1 MKTLYIECAM
11 GAAGDMLTAAL
22 LELMPDKEAALAKLN
37 AMGIPGVVF
46 EAEPSAKCGITGT
59 HMRVL
64 IHGKEEGAMPCGHT
78 HAQEDHHEHN
88 HAHAHHHE
96 HEHMHEVAH
105 CHGSKDHDHVQEYMH
120 EHAHPHGDDPAH
132 RHAHIHTCDDGL
144 LEHDHNH
151 EHDHHHPAHTH
162 HHAHHGMAEIRSLI
176 AGLAVS
182 ETVKEKALAVYQSI
196 AAAES
201 KVHGAEVDQIHFHEV
216 GSMDA
221 VADVTAVCLLMEL
234 LAPEQVIVSPIHVG
248 SGTVLCAHGRL
259 PVPAP
264 ATALILEGIPI
275 YGGSV
280 QGELCTPTGAALLKT
295 FADSFGS
302 MPPMTVAKTG
312 YGMGTKNFEQA
323 NCLRAMLGES
333 FTMNGTGSKMQTAQD
348 AEGENTG
355 NRGAAGK
362 DTETEHPA
370 ARETARE
377 GRITEICCN
386 LDDMTGEDI
395 AFAAERILQAGALDV
410 FTESICMKKGRPAV
424 KLTVLARPEDEERL
438 TGEIFRHTSTIG
450 VRMHTDRRYELARR
464 SEQRETP
471 LGTIEVK
478 ISEGFGVRK
487 EKIEFAS
494 LKEIAEPSGKS
505 LAEVRAALAEEP
517 KKG

>member
-37 AMGIPGVVF
+37 AMGIPGVAF

-64 IHGKEEGAMPCGHT
+64 IHGEEEESVPCGHT
-78 HAQEDHHEHN
+78 HAHEDYHEYNHAHEHHHEHEHDHVHEHHHEHDHHV
-88 HAHAHHHE
+88 HAHAHAQEDAHCHDSDAHDHAHHHE
-96 HEHMHEVAH
+96 HDA
-105 CHGSKDHDHVQEYMH
+105 
-120 EHAHPHGDDPAH
+120 
-132 RHAHIHTCDDGL
+132 
-144 LEHDHNH
+144 
-151 EHDHHHPAHTH
+151 H

-176 AGLAVS
+176 AELAVS

-196 AAAES
+196 AEAES

-264 ATALILEGIPI
+264 ATALILEGMPI

-295 FADSFGS
+295 FADSFGP

-312 YGMGTKNFEQA
+312 YGMGTKDFEQA
-323 NCLRAMLGES
+323 NCLRAMLGAS
-333 FTMNGTGSKMQTAQD
+333 FAMNGTGSKMQTGKD

-355 NRGAAGK
+355 SRGAAGK
-362 DTETEHPA
+362 DTETENPA
-370 ARETARE
+370 GRE
-377 GRITEICCN
+377 GRITEISCN

-410 FTESICMKKGRPAV
+410 FTESIYMKKGRPAV

-438 TGEIFRHTSTIG
+438 AGEIFRHTSTIG
-450 VRMHTDRRYELARR
+450 VRIHTDRRYELARR
-464 SEQRETP
+464 SEQRKTP

-494 LKEIAEPSGKS
+494 LKQIAETSGKR
-505 LAEVRAALAEEP
+505 LAEVRAALAGENV
-517 KKG
+517 

>member
-64 IHGKEEGAMPCGHT
+64 IHGEEEESVPCGHT
-78 HAQEDHHEHN
+78 HAHEDHHEYN
-88 HAHAHHHE
+88 HAHEHHHEHEHVHEHHHEHDHHVHAHAHAHVHVQEDAHCHDSDAHDHAHHHE
-96 HEHMHEVAH
+96 HDA
-105 CHGSKDHDHVQEYMH
+105 
-120 EHAHPHGDDPAH
+120 
-132 RHAHIHTCDDGL
+132 
-144 LEHDHNH
+144 
-151 EHDHHHPAHTH
+151 H

-176 AGLAVS
+176 AELAVS

-196 AAAES
+196 AEAES

-264 ATALILEGIPI
+264 ATALILEGMPI
-275 YGGSV
+275 YGGNV

-295 FADSFGS
+295 FADSFGP

-323 NCLRAMLGES
+323 NCLRVMLGEP
-333 FTMNGTGSKMQTAQD
+333 FPMNGIGSKRQTAQD

-355 NRGAAGK
+355 SHGAAGK
-362 DTETEHPA
+362 DTETKNPA
-370 ARETARE
+370 ARE
-377 GRITEICCN
+377 GRITEISCN

-410 FTESICMKKGRPAV
+410 FTESIYMKKGRPAV

-438 TGEIFRHTSTIG
+438 VGEIFRHTSTIG
-450 VRMHTDRRYELARR
+450 VRIHTDRRYELARR
-464 SEQRETP
+464 SEQRKTP

-494 LKEIAEPSGKS
+494 LKEIAEMSGKS
-505 LAEVRAALAEEP
+505 VAEVRAALAEEA

>member
-22 LELMPDKEAALAKLN
+22 LELMPDKEAALVKLN

-78 HAQEDHHEHN
+78 HAHEEHHEHN
-88 HAHAHHHE
+88 HAHEHHHEHDHVHEHHHEHDHHVHTHAHVQEDAHCHDSDAHDHAHHHE
-96 HEHMHEVAH
+96 HDA
-105 CHGSKDHDHVQEYMH
+105 
-120 EHAHPHGDDPAH
+120 
-132 RHAHIHTCDDGL
+132 
-144 LEHDHNH
+144 
-151 EHDHHHPAHTH
+151 HHHT
-162 HHAHHGMAEIRSLI
+162 HHGMAEIRSLI
-176 AGLAVS
+176 AELAVS
-182 ETVKEKALAVYQSI
+182 ETAKEKALAVYQSI
-196 AAAES
+196 AEAES

-280 QGELCTPTGAALLKT
+280 QGELCTPTGAAIIKT

-312 YGMGTKNFEQA
+312 YGMGTKDFAQA

-333 FTMNGTGSKMQTAQD
+333 FTMNGTGSKMQTGQD
-348 AEGENTG
+348 AEAENTG
-355 NRGAAGK
+355 SRGAAGK
-362 DTETEHPA
+362 DTETENPA
-370 ARETARE
+370 ARE
-377 GRITEICCN
+377 GRITEISCN

-395 AFAAERILQAGALDV
+395 AFAAERILQAGALDM
-410 FTESICMKKGRPAV
+410 FTESIYMKKGRPAV

-438 TGEIFRHTSTIG
+438 AGEIFRHTSTIG
-450 VRMHTDRRYELARR
+450 VRIHTDRRYELARR
-464 SEQRETP
+464 SEQRKTP

-494 LKEIAEPSGKS
+494 LKEIAETSGKR
-505 LAEVRAALAEEP
+505 LAEVRAALAEEA
-517 KKG
+517 KKE

>member
-22 LELMPDKEAALAKLN
+22 LELMPDKEAALVKLN
-37 AMGIPGVVF
+37 TMGIPGVVF

-64 IHGKEEGAMPCGHT
+64 IHGEEEGAVPCGHT
-78 HAQEDHHEHN
+78 

-96 HEHMHEVAH
+96 HEHV
-105 CHGSKDHDHVQEYMH
+105 H
-120 EHAHPHGDDPAH
+120 EHH
-132 RHAHIHTCDDGL
+132 
-144 LEHDHNH
+144 H
-151 EHDHHHPAHTH
+151 EHDHHVHTHAHAHVQEDAHCHDSDAHDHAHHHEHDAH

-176 AGLAVS
+176 AELAVS

-196 AAAES
+196 AEAES

-248 SGTVLCAHGRL
+248 SGTILCAHGRL

-264 ATALILEGIPI
+264 ATALILEGMPI

-295 FADSFGS
+295 FADSFGP

-323 NCLRAMLGES
+323 NCLRAMLGEP
-333 FTMNGTGSKMQTAQD
+333 FPMNGTGSKMQTAQD
-348 AEGENTG
+348 AEGKNTG
-355 NRGAAGK
+355 GCGAAGK
-362 DTETEHPA
+362 DTETENPA
-370 ARETARE
+370 ARE
-377 GRITEICCN
+377 GRITEISCN

-410 FTESICMKKGRPAV
+410 FTESIYMKKGRPAV

-438 TGEIFRHTSTIG
+438 AGEIFRHTSTIG
-450 VRMHTDRRYELARR
+450 VRIHTDRRYELARR
-464 SEQRETP
+464 SEQRKTP

-494 LKEIAEPSGKS
+494 LKQIAETSGKR
-505 LAEVRAALAEEP
+505 LAEVRAALAGENV
-517 KKG
+517 

>member
-46 EAEPSAKCGITGT
+46 EAEPSEKCGITGT

-64 IHGKEEGAMPCGHT
+64 IHGEEEGAVPCGHT
-78 HAQEDHHEHN
+78 HAHHHEHD
-88 HAHAHHHE
+88 HAHAHYHEHVHEHHHEYDHHVHTHAHVQEDAHCHDSDAHDHAHHHE
-96 HEHMHEVAH
+96 HDA
-105 CHGSKDHDHVQEYMH
+105 
-120 EHAHPHGDDPAH
+120 
-132 RHAHIHTCDDGL
+132 
-144 LEHDHNH
+144 
-151 EHDHHHPAHTH
+151 H
-162 HHAHHGMAEIRSLI
+162 HHAHHGMAEIRRLI
-176 AGLAVS
+176 AELAVS

-196 AAAES
+196 AEAES

-275 YGGSV
+275 YGGNV

-295 FADSFGS
+295 FADSFGP

-312 YGMGTKNFEQA
+312 YGMGTKDFEQA

-333 FTMNGTGSKMQTAQD
+333 FTMNGTGSKMQTGQD

-355 NRGAAGK
+355 SRGAAGK
-362 DTETEHPA
+362 DTETENPA
-370 ARETARE
+370 GRE
-377 GRITEICCN
+377 GRITEISCN

-410 FTESICMKKGRPAV
+410 FTESIYMKKGRPAV

-438 TGEIFRHTSTIG
+438 AGEIFRHTSTIG
-450 VRMHTDRRYELARR
+450 VRIHTDRRYELARR
-464 SEQRETP
+464 SEQRKTP

-494 LKEIAEPSGKS
+494 LKEITETSGKS
-505 LAEVRAALAEEP
+505 VAEVRAVLAEEP

>member
-22 LELMPDKEAALAKLN
+22 LELMPDKEAALVKLN

-78 HAQEDHHEHN
+78 HAQEEHHEHN
-88 HAHAHHHE
+88 HAHEHHHE
-96 HEHMHEVAH
+96 HEHHAH
-105 CHGSKDHDHVQEYMH
+105 TH
-120 EHAHPHGDDPAH
+120 EHAHVQEDAH
-132 RHAHIHTCDDGL
+132 CHDSDAHDHAHH
-144 LEHDHNH
+144 H
-151 EHDHHHPAHTH
+151 EHDAH

-176 AGLAVS
+176 AELAVS

-196 AAAES
+196 AEAES

-248 SGTVLCAHGRL
+248 SGTVLCAHGQL

-264 ATALILEGIPI
+264 ATALILEGMPI
-275 YGGSV
+275 YGGNV

-295 FADSFGS
+295 FADSFGP

-323 NCLRAMLGES
+323 NCLRAMLGEP
-333 FTMNGTGSKMQTAQD
+333 FPMNGIGSKMQTAQD

-355 NRGAAGK
+355 GCGAAGK
-362 DTETEHPA
+362 DTETVNSAE
-370 ARETARE
+370 RKTARE
-377 GRITEICCN
+377 GRITEISCN

-410 FTESICMKKGRPAV
+410 FTESIYMKKGRPAV

-438 TGEIFRHTSTIG
+438 AGEIFRHTSTIG
-450 VRMHTDRRYELARR
+450 VRIHTDRRYELARR
-464 SEQRETP
+464 SEQRKTP

>member
-37 AMGIPGVVF
+37 AMGIPGVAF

-64 IHGKEEGAMPCGHT
+64 IHGEEEESVPCGHT

-96 HEHMHEVAH
+96 HEH
-105 CHGSKDHDHVQEYMH
+105 DHVH
-120 EHAHPHGDDPAH
+120 EHHH
-132 RHAHIHTCDDGL
+132 
-144 LEHDHNH
+144 EH
-151 EHDHHHPAHTH
+151 EHDHVHEHHYEHDHHVHTH
-162 HHAHHGMAEIRSLI
+162 AHAHVQEDAHCHDSDAHDHAHHHEHDAHHGMAEIRSLI
-176 AGLAVS
+176 AELAVS

-196 AAAES
+196 AEAES

-259 PVPAP
+259 PIPAP

-295 FADSFGS
+295 FADSFGP

-312 YGMGTKNFEQA
+312 YGMGTKDFEQA
-323 NCLRAMLGES
+323 NCLRAMLGEP
-333 FTMNGTGSKMQTAQD
+333 FPMNGIGSKMQTAQD

-355 NRGAAGK
+355 GCGAAGK
-362 DTETEHPA
+362 DTETENPA
-370 ARETARE
+370 ARE
-377 GRITEICCN
+377 GRITEISCN

-395 AFAAERILQAGALDV
+395 AFAAEHILQAGALDV
-410 FTESICMKKGRPAV
+410 FTESIYMKKGRPAV

-464 SEQRETP
+464 SKQRETP

-478 ISEGFGVRK
+478 ISEGFGVRR
-487 EKIEFAS
+487 EKVEFDS
-494 LKEIAEPSGKS
+494 LKEIAETSGKR
-505 LAEVRAALAEEP
+505 LAEVRAALAEEG
-517 KKG
+517 KKGSFA

>member
-37 AMGIPGVVF
+37 AMGIPGVAF

-64 IHGKEEGAMPCGHT
+64 IHGEEEGAVPCGHT
-78 HAQEDHHEHN
+78 HAHEDHHEHN
-88 HAHAHHHE
+88 HAHEHHHEHDHVHEHHYEHDHHVHTHAHAHVQEDAHCHDSDAHDHAHHHE
-96 HEHMHEVAH
+96 HDA
-105 CHGSKDHDHVQEYMH
+105 
-120 EHAHPHGDDPAH
+120 
-132 RHAHIHTCDDGL
+132 
-144 LEHDHNH
+144 
-151 EHDHHHPAHTH
+151 H

-176 AGLAVS
+176 AELAVS

-196 AAAES
+196 AEAES

-264 ATALILEGIPI
+264 ATALILEGMPI

-295 FADSFGS
+295 FVDSFGP

-312 YGMGTKNFEQA
+312 YGMGTKDFEQA

-333 FTMNGTGSKMQTAQD
+333 FTMNGTGSKMQTGQD
-348 AEGENTG
+348 AEDENTG
-355 NRGAAGK
+355 SRGAAGK
-362 DTETEHPA
+362 DTETENPA
-370 ARETARE
+370 ARE
-377 GRITEICCN
+377 GRITEISCN

-410 FTESICMKKGRPAV
+410 FTESIYMKKGRPAV

-438 TGEIFRHTSTIG
+438 AGEIFRHTSTIG
-450 VRMHTDRRYELARR
+450 VRIHTDRRYELARR
-464 SEQRETP
+464 SEQRKTP

-494 LKEIAEPSGKS
+494 LKEIAETSGKR

>member
-37 AMGIPGVVF
+37 AMGIPGVAF

-64 IHGKEEGAMPCGHT
+64 IHGEEEGAVPCGHT

-88 HAHAHHHE
+88 HAHEHHHEHDHVHEHHHEHDHVHEHHYEHDHHVHTHAHAHVQEDAHCHDSDAHDHAHHHE
-96 HEHMHEVAH
+96 HDA
-105 CHGSKDHDHVQEYMH
+105 
-120 EHAHPHGDDPAH
+120 
-132 RHAHIHTCDDGL
+132 
-144 LEHDHNH
+144 
-151 EHDHHHPAHTH
+151 H

-176 AGLAVS
+176 AELAVS

-196 AAAES
+196 AEAES

-264 ATALILEGIPI
+264 ATALILEGMPI

-295 FADSFGS
+295 FVDSFGP

-312 YGMGTKNFEQA
+312 YGMGTKDFEQA
-323 NCLRAMLGES
+323 NCLRAMLGVS
-333 FTMNGTGSKMQTAQD
+333 FPMNGTGSKMQTGQD

-355 NRGAAGK
+355 SRGAAGK
-362 DTETEHPA
+362 DTETENPA
-370 ARETARE
+370 GRE
-377 GRITEICCN
+377 GRITEISCN

-410 FTESICMKKGRPAV
+410 FTESIYMKKGRPAV

-438 TGEIFRHTSTIG
+438 AGEIFRHTSTIG
-450 VRMHTDRRYELARR
+450 VRIHTDRRYELARR
-464 SEQRETP
+464 SEQRKTP

-494 LKEIAEPSGKS
+494 LKEIAETSGKR

>member
-64 IHGKEEGAMPCGHT
+64 IHGEEEGAMPCGHT

-88 HAHAHHHE
+88 HAHEHHHEHDHVHEHHHEHDHVHEHHYEHDHHVHTHAHAHVQEDAHCHDSDAHDHAHHHE
-96 HEHMHEVAH
+96 HDA
-105 CHGSKDHDHVQEYMH
+105 
-120 EHAHPHGDDPAH
+120 
-132 RHAHIHTCDDGL
+132 
-144 LEHDHNH
+144 
-151 EHDHHHPAHTH
+151 H

-176 AGLAVS
+176 AELAVS

-196 AAAES
+196 AEAES

-264 ATALILEGIPI
+264 ATALILEGMPI

-295 FADSFGS
+295 FADSFGP
-302 MPPMTVAKTG
+302 MPPMRVAKTG
-312 YGMGTKNFEQA
+312 YGMGTKDFEQA
-323 NCLRAMLGES
+323 NCLRAMLGEP
-333 FTMNGTGSKMQTAQD
+333 FPMNGIGSKMQTGQD
-348 AEGENTG
+348 AEDENTG
-355 NRGAAGK
+355 SCGAAGK
-362 DTETEHPA
+362 DTETENPA
-370 ARETARE
+370 GRE
-377 GRITEICCN
+377 GRITEISCN

-410 FTESICMKKGRPAV
+410 FTESIYMKKGRPAV

-438 TGEIFRHTSTIG
+438 AGEIFRHTSTIG
-450 VRMHTDRRYELARR
+450 VRIHTDRRYELARR
-464 SEQRETP
+464 SEQRKTP

-494 LKEIAEPSGKS
+494 LKEIAETSGKR

>member
-22 LELMPDKEAALAKLN
+22 LELMPDKEVALAKLN
-37 AMGIPGVVF
+37 AMGLPGVAF
-46 EAEPSAKCGITGT
+46 EAEPSEKCGITGT

-64 IHGKEEGAMPCGHT
+64 IHGEEEESVPCGHT
-78 HAQEDHHEHN
+78 HAHEDHHEYNHAHEHHHEHDHVHEHHYEHDHHVHT
-88 HAHAHHHE
+88 HAHAHVQE
-96 HEHMHEVAH
+96 DAH
-105 CHGSKDHDHVQEYMH
+105 CHDSDAHDHAH
-120 EHAHPHGDDPAH
+120 HHAHDA
-132 RHAHIHTCDDGL
+132 
-144 LEHDHNH
+144 
-151 EHDHHHPAHTH
+151 H
-162 HHAHHGMAEIRSLI
+162 HHAHHGMAEIRRLI
-176 AGLAVS
+176 AELAVS

-196 AAAES
+196 AEAES
-201 KVHGAEVDQIHFHEV
+201 RVHGAEVDQIHFHEV

-264 ATALILEGIPI
+264 ATALILEGMPI
-275 YGGSV
+275 YGGNV

-295 FADSFGS
+295 FADSFGP

-323 NCLRAMLGES
+323 NCLRAMLGEP
-333 FTMNGTGSKMQTAQD
+333 FPMNGIGSKMQTGQD

-355 NRGAAGK
+355 SRGAAGK
-362 DTETEHPA
+362 DTETENPA
-370 ARETARE
+370 ARE
-377 GRITEICCN
+377 GRITEISCN

-395 AFAAERILQAGALDV
+395 AFAAEHILQAGALDV
-410 FTESICMKKGRPAV
+410 FTESIYMKKGRPAV

-438 TGEIFRHTSTIG
+438 AGEIFRHTSTIG
-450 VRMHTDRRYELARR
+450 VRIHTDRRYELARR
-464 SEQRETP
+464 SEQRKTP

-494 LKEIAEPSGKS
+494 LKEIAETSGKS
-505 LAEVRAALAEEP
+505 VAEVRAALAGENV
-517 KKG
+517 

>member
-22 LELMPDKEAALAKLN
+22 LELLPDKEAALAKLN

-64 IHGKEEGAMPCGHT
+64 IHGEEEESVPCGHT
-78 HAQEDHHEHN
+78 

-96 HEHMHEVAH
+96 H
-105 CHGSKDHDHVQEYMH
+105 D
-120 EHAHPHGDDPAH
+120 HAHENHH
-132 RHAHIHTCDDGL
+132 
-144 LEHDHNH
+144 EH
-151 EHDHHHPAHTH
+151 EHDHVHEHHAHCHDHEHHHDHEHEHHHHDRVH

-196 AAAES
+196 AEAES

-264 ATALILEGIPI
+264 ATALILEGMPI
-275 YGGSV
+275 YGGNV

-295 FADSFGS
+295 FVDSFGP

-312 YGMGTKNFEQA
+312 YGMGTKDFEQA
-323 NCLRAMLGES
+323 NCLRAMLGVS
-333 FTMNGTGSKMQTAQD
+333 FPMNGTGSKMQTGQD

-355 NRGAAGK
+355 SRGAAGK
-362 DTETEHPA
+362 DTETENPA
-370 ARETARE
+370 GRE
-377 GRITEICCN
+377 GRITEISCN

-410 FTESICMKKGRPAV
+410 FTESIYMKKGRPAV

-438 TGEIFRHTSTIG
+438 AGEIFRHTSTIG
-450 VRMHTDRRYELARR
+450 VRIHTDRRYELARR
-464 SEQRETP
+464 SEQRKTP

-494 LKEIAEPSGKS
+494 LKQIAETSGKS
-505 LAEVRAALAEEP
+505 VAEVRAALAGEDGKDEAEHSEAENV
-517 KKG
+517 

>member
-64 IHGKEEGAMPCGHT
+64 IHGEEEGAVPCGHT
-78 HAQEDHHEHN
+78 HEHHHDHAHEHHHEHEH
-88 HAHAHHHE
+88 HAHAHAHEHVQEDAHCHDSDAHDHAHHHE
-96 HEHMHEVAH
+96 HDA
-105 CHGSKDHDHVQEYMH
+105 
-120 EHAHPHGDDPAH
+120 
-132 RHAHIHTCDDGL
+132 
-144 LEHDHNH
+144 
-151 EHDHHHPAHTH
+151 H

-176 AGLAVS
+176 AELAVS

-196 AAAES
+196 AEAES

-264 ATALILEGIPI
+264 ATALILEGMPI

-295 FADSFGS
+295 FVDSFGP

-312 YGMGTKNFEQA
+312 YGMGTKDFEQA

-333 FTMNGTGSKMQTAQD
+333 FTMNGTASKMQTGQD
-348 AEGENTG
+348 AEDENTG
-355 NRGAAGK
+355 SRGAAGK
-362 DTETEHPA
+362 DTETENPA
-370 ARETARE
+370 ARE
-377 GRITEICCN
+377 GRITEISCN

-410 FTESICMKKGRPAV
+410 FTESIYMKKGRPAV

-438 TGEIFRHTSTIG
+438 AGEIFRHTSTIG
-450 VRMHTDRRYELARR
+450 VRIHTDRRYELARR
-464 SEQRETP
+464 SEQRKTP

-494 LKEIAEPSGKS
+494 LKQIAETSGKR
-505 LAEVRAALAEEP
+505 LAEVRAALAGEDGKDEAEHSEAENV
-517 KKG
+517 

>member
-64 IHGKEEGAMPCGHT
+64 IHGEEEGAVPYGHT

-96 HEHMHEVAH
+96 H
-105 CHGSKDHDHVQEYMH
+105 DHVH
-120 EHAHPHGDDPAH
+120 EHH
-132 RHAHIHTCDDGL
+132 
-144 LEHDHNH
+144 H
-151 EHDHHHPAHTH
+151 EHDHHVHTH
-162 HHAHHGMAEIRSLI
+162 AHAQEDAHCHDSDAHDHAHHHEHDAHHHTHHGMAEIRSLI

-295 FADSFGS
+295 FADSFAP

-323 NCLRAMLGES
+323 NCLRAMLGAS
-333 FTMNGTGSKMQTAQD
+333 FTMNGTGSKMQTVQD

-355 NRGAAGK
+355 SRGAAGK
-362 DTETEHPA
+362 DTETENPA
-370 ARETARE
+370 GHES
-377 GRITEICCN
+377 RITEISCN

-395 AFAAERILQAGALDV
+395 AFAAEHILQAGALDV
-410 FTESICMKKGRPAV
+410 FTESIYMKKGRPAV

-438 TGEIFRHTSTIG
+438 AGEIFRHTSTIG
-450 VRMHTDRRYELARR
+450 VRIHTDRRYELARR
-464 SEQRETP
+464 SEQRKTP

-494 LKEIAEPSGKS
+494 LKEIAETSGKR

>member
-1 MKTLYIECAM
+1 MKTLYIECTM

-22 LELMPDKEAALAKLN
+22 LELLPDKEAALAKLN

-64 IHGKEEGAMPCGHT
+64 IHGEEEESVPCGHT

-88 HAHAHHHE
+88 HAHEHHHE
-96 HEHMHEVAH
+96 HEHV
-105 CHGSKDHDHVQEYMH
+105 H
-120 EHAHPHGDDPAH
+120 EHH
-132 RHAHIHTCDDGL
+132 
-144 LEHDHNH
+144 H
-151 EHDHHHPAHTH
+151 EHDHHVHTH
-162 HHAHHGMAEIRSLI
+162 AHAYVQEDAHCHDSDAHDHAHHHEHDAHHQAHHGMAEIRSLI
-176 AGLAVS
+176 AELAVS
-182 ETVKEKALAVYQSI
+182 ETVKEKALAVYQRI
-196 AAAES
+196 AEAES

-264 ATALILEGIPI
+264 ATALILEGMPI

-280 QGELCTPTGAALLKT
+280 QGELCTPTGAVLLKT
-295 FADSFGS
+295 FADSFGP

-312 YGMGTKNFEQA
+312 YGMGTKDFEQA
-323 NCLRAMLGES
+323 NCLRAMLGAS
-333 FTMNGTGSKMQTAQD
+333 FPMNGTGSKMQTGQD

-355 NRGAAGK
+355 SRGAAGK
-362 DTETEHPA
+362 DTETENPA
-370 ARETARE
+370 GHES
-377 GRITEICCN
+377 RITEISCN

-395 AFAAERILQAGALDV
+395 AFAAEHILQAGALDV
-410 FTESICMKKGRPAV
+410 FTESIYMKKGRPAV

-438 TGEIFRHTSTIG
+438 AGEIFRHTSTIG
-450 VRMHTDRRYELARR
+450 VRIHTDRRYELARR
-464 SEQRETP
+464 SEQRKTP

-494 LKEIAEPSGKS
+494 LKEIAETSGKR

-517 KKG
+517 KKE

>member
-22 LELMPDKEAALAKLN
+22 LELLPDKEAALAKLN

-64 IHGKEEGAMPCGHT
+64 IHGEEEESVPCGHT
-78 HAQEDHHEHN
+78 HAHHHEHDHAHEN
-88 HAHAHHHE
+88 HHEHEHDHVHERHHEHEHHAHCHDSDAHDHAHHHE
-96 HEHMHEVAH
+96 HDA
-105 CHGSKDHDHVQEYMH
+105 
-120 EHAHPHGDDPAH
+120 
-132 RHAHIHTCDDGL
+132 
-144 LEHDHNH
+144 
-151 EHDHHHPAHTH
+151 H

-176 AGLAVS
+176 AELAVS

-196 AAAES
+196 AEAES

-234 LAPEQVIVSPIHVG
+234 LASEQVIVSPIHVG

-264 ATALILEGIPI
+264 ATALILEGMPI

-302 MPPMTVAKTG
+302 MPPMRVAKTG
-312 YGMGTKNFEQA
+312 YGMGTKDYEQA

-333 FTMNGTGSKMQTAQD
+333 FPMNGTSSKMQTGQD

-355 NRGAAGK
+355 SRGAAGK
-362 DTETEHPA
+362 DTETENPA
-370 ARETARE
+370 GRKTARE
-377 GRITEICCN
+377 GRITEISCN

-395 AFAAERILQAGALDV
+395 AFAAEHILQAGALDV
-410 FTESICMKKGRPAV
+410 FTESIYMKKGRPAV

-438 TGEIFRHTSTIG
+438 AGEIFRHTSTIG
-450 VRMHTDRRYELARR
+450 VRIHTDRRYELARH
-464 SEQRETP
+464 SEQRKTP
-471 LGTIEVK
+471 FGTIDVK

-494 LKEIAEPSGKS
+494 LKEIAETSGKS
-505 LAEVRAALAEEP
+505 VAEVRAALAGENV
-517 KKG
+517 

>member
-64 IHGKEEGAMPCGHT
+64 IHGEEEESVPCGHT
-78 HAQEDHHEHN
+78 HAHEDHHEYN

-96 HEHMHEVAH
+96 HEHV
-105 CHGSKDHDHVQEYMH
+105 H
-120 EHAHPHGDDPAH
+120 EHH
-132 RHAHIHTCDDGL
+132 
-144 LEHDHNH
+144 H
-151 EHDHHHPAHTH
+151 EHDHHVHTHAHAHVHVQEDAHCHDSDAHDHAHHHEHDAH

-176 AGLAVS
+176 AELAVS

-196 AAAES
+196 AEAES

-295 FADSFGS
+295 FADSFGP

-323 NCLRAMLGES
+323 NCLRAMLGEP
-333 FTMNGTGSKMQTAQD
+333 FPMNGTGSKMQTAQD

-355 NRGAAGK
+355 GCGAAGK
-362 DTETEHPA
+362 DTETKNPA
-370 ARETARE
+370 ARE
-377 GRITEICCN
+377 GRITEISCN

-410 FTESICMKKGRPAV
+410 FTESIYMKKGRPAV

-438 TGEIFRHTSTIG
+438 AREIFCHTSTIG
-450 VRMHTDRRYELARR
+450 VRIHTDRRYELARR
-464 SEQRETP
+464 SEQRKTP

-494 LKEIAEPSGKS
+494 LKQIAETSSKS
-505 LAEVRAALAEEP
+505 VAEVRAALAEEP

>member
-64 IHGKEEGAMPCGHT
+64 IHGEEEGAVPCGHT
-78 HAQEDHHEHN
+78 HEHHHD
-88 HAHAHHHE
+88 HAHEHHHE
-96 HEHMHEVAH
+96 HEHHAH
-105 CHGSKDHDHVQEYMH
+105 CHDH
-120 EHAHPHGDDPAH
+120 EHH
-132 RHAHIHTCDDGL
+132 
-144 LEHDHNH
+144 HDYEH
-151 EHDHHHPAHTH
+151 EHHHHDRVH
-162 HHAHHGMAEIRSLI
+162 HHAHHGMAEIRRLI
-176 AGLAVS
+176 AELAVS

-196 AAAES
+196 AEAES
-201 KVHGAEVDQIHFHEV
+201 RVHGAEVDQIHFHEV

-264 ATALILEGIPI
+264 ATALILEGMPI

-295 FADSFGS
+295 FVDSFGP

-312 YGMGTKNFEQA
+312 YGMGTKDFEQA

-333 FTMNGTGSKMQTAQD
+333 FTMNGTGSKMQTGQD

-355 NRGAAGK
+355 SRGAAGK
-362 DTETEHPA
+362 DTETENPA
-370 ARETARE
+370 ARE
-377 GRITEICCN
+377 GRITEISCN

-395 AFAAERILQAGALDV
+395 AFAAEHILQAGALDV
-410 FTESICMKKGRPAV
+410 FTESIYMKKGRPAV

-438 TGEIFRHTSTIG
+438 AGEIFRHTSTIG
-450 VRMHTDRRYELARR
+450 VRIHTDRRYELARR
-464 SEQRETP
+464 SEQRKTP

-478 ISEGFGVRK
+478 ISEGCGVRK

-494 LKEIAEPSGKS
+494 LKQIAETSGKR
-505 LAEVRAALAEEP
+505 LAEVRAALAEEDG
-517 KKG
+517 KDEAEHSEAENI

>member
-37 AMGIPGVVF
+37 AMGIPGVAF

-64 IHGKEEGAMPCGHT
+64 IHGEEEESVPCGHT

-96 HEHMHEVAH
+96 HEHDHVHEH
-105 CHGSKDHDHVQEYMH
+105 HHEHEHDHVH
-120 EHAHPHGDDPAH
+120 EHH
-132 RHAHIHTCDDGL
+132 
-144 LEHDHNH
+144 H
-151 EHDHHHPAHTH
+151 EHDHHVHTH
-162 HHAHHGMAEIRSLI
+162 AHAHVQEDAHCHDSDAHDHAHHHEHDAHHGMAEIRSLI
-176 AGLAVS
+176 AELAVS

-259 PVPAP
+259 PIPAP
-264 ATALILEGIPI
+264 ATALILEGMPI

-295 FADSFGS
+295 FADSFGP

-312 YGMGTKNFEQA
+312 YGMGTKDFEQA
-323 NCLRAMLGES
+323 NCLRAMLGEP
-333 FTMNGTGSKMQTAQD
+333 FPMNGIGSKMQTAQD

-355 NRGAAGK
+355 GCGAAGK
-362 DTETEHPA
+362 DTETENPA
-370 ARETARE
+370 ARE
-377 GRITEICCN
+377 GRITEISCN

-395 AFAAERILQAGALDV
+395 AFAAEHILQAGALDV
-410 FTESICMKKGRPAV
+410 FTESIYMKKGRPAV
-424 KLTVLARPEDEERL
+424 KLTVLARPEDEEQL
-438 TGEIFRHTSTIG
+438 AGEIFRHTSTIG
-450 VRMHTDRRYELARR
+450 VRIHTDRRYELARR
-464 SEQRETP
+464 SEQRKTP

-494 LKEIAEPSGKS
+494 LKEIAETSGKP

>member
-64 IHGKEEGAMPCGHT
+64 IHGKEEGAVPCGHT
-78 HAQEDHHEHN
+78 HAHHHEHD
-88 HAHAHHHE
+88 HAHERHHEHEHHAHTQAHVQEDAHCHDSDAHDHAHHHE
-96 HEHMHEVAH
+96 HDA
-105 CHGSKDHDHVQEYMH
+105 
-120 EHAHPHGDDPAH
+120 
-132 RHAHIHTCDDGL
+132 
-144 LEHDHNH
+144 
-151 EHDHHHPAHTH
+151 HHHE
-162 HHAHHGMAEIRSLI
+162 HHGMAEIRSLI
-176 AGLAVS
+176 AEFAVS

-196 AAAES
+196 AEAES

-221 VADVTAVCLLMEL
+221 IADVTAVCLLMEL

-264 ATALILEGIPI
+264 ATALILEGMPI

-295 FADSFGS
+295 FADSFGP

-312 YGMGTKNFEQA
+312 YGMGTKDFEQA

-333 FTMNGTGSKMQTAQD
+333 FTMNGIGSKMQTVQD
-348 AEGENTG
+348 AEDENTG
-355 NRGAAGK
+355 SRGAAGK
-362 DTETEHPA
+362 DTETENPA
-370 ARETARE
+370 ARKTARE
-377 GRITEICCN
+377 GRITEISCN

-410 FTESICMKKGRPAV
+410 FTESIYMKKGRPAV

-438 TGEIFRHTSTIG
+438 AGEIFRHTSTIG
-450 VRMHTDRRYELARR
+450 VRIHTDRRYELARR
-464 SEQRETP
+464 SEQRKTP

-494 LKEIAEPSGKS
+494 LKEIAETSGKR
-505 LAEVRAALAEEP
+505 LAEVRAALAEEDG
-517 KKG
+517 KDEAEHSEAENI

>member
-37 AMGIPGVVF
+37 AMEIPGVVF

-64 IHGKEEGAMPCGHT
+64 IHGEEEGAVPCGHT
-78 HAQEDHHEHN
+78 HEDHHEHD
-88 HAHAHHHE
+88 HAHEHHHE
-96 HEHMHEVAH
+96 H
-105 CHGSKDHDHVQEYMH
+105 DHVH
-120 EHAHPHGDDPAH
+120 EHD
-132 RHAHIHTCDDGL
+132 
-144 LEHDHNH
+144 H

-162 HHAHHGMAEIRSLI
+162 HHAHHGMAEIQSLI
-176 AGLAVS
+176 AELAVS
-182 ETVKEKALAVYQSI
+182 ESVKEKALAVYQSI

-295 FADSFGS
+295 FADGFGP

-312 YGMGTKNFEQA
+312 YGMGTKDFAQA

-333 FTMNGTGSKMQTAQD
+333 FTMNGTGSKMQTVQD

-355 NRGAAGK
+355 SRGAAGK
-362 DTETEHPA
+362 DTETVNSVE
-370 ARETARE
+370 RKTARE
-377 GRITEICCN
+377 GRITEISCN

-410 FTESICMKKGRPAV
+410 FTESIYMKKGRPAV

-450 VRMHTDRRYELARR
+450 VRMHTDSRYELARR

-471 LGTIEVK
+471 LGIVEVK

>member
-46 EAEPSAKCGITGT
+46 EAKPSEKCGITGT

-64 IHGKEEGAMPCGHT
+64 IHGEEEEPVPCGHT
-78 HAQEDHHEHN
+78 HAHEDHHEHN
-88 HAHAHHHE
+88 HAHEHHHEHERHTHTHAHAHVQEDAHCHDSDAHDHAHHHE
-96 HEHMHEVAH
+96 HDA
-105 CHGSKDHDHVQEYMH
+105 
-120 EHAHPHGDDPAH
+120 
-132 RHAHIHTCDDGL
+132 
-144 LEHDHNH
+144 
-151 EHDHHHPAHTH
+151 H

-196 AAAES
+196 AEAES
-201 KVHGAEVDQIHFHEV
+201 RVHGAEVDQIHFHEV

-295 FADSFGS
+295 FADSFGP

-312 YGMGTKNFEQA
+312 YGMGTKDFEQA
-323 NCLRAMLGES
+323 NCLRAMLGAS
-333 FTMNGTGSKMQTAQD
+333 FTMNGTGSKMQTGQD

-355 NRGAAGK
+355 SRGAAGK
-362 DTETEHPA
+362 DTETENPA
-370 ARETARE
+370 GHES
-377 GRITEICCN
+377 RITEISCN

-438 TGEIFRHTSTIG
+438 AGEIFRHTSTIG
-450 VRMHTDRRYELARR
+450 VRIHTDRRYELARR
-464 SEQRETP
+464 SEQRKTP

-494 LKEIAEPSGKS
+494 LKEIAETSGKR
-505 LAEVRAALAEEP
+505 LAEVRAALAEGA
-517 KKG
+517 KKE

>member
-22 LELMPDKEAALAKLN
+22 LELMPDKETALAKLN

-64 IHGKEEGAMPCGHT
+64 IHGEEEGAVPCGHT
-78 HAQEDHHEHN
+78 HAHEDHHEHN

-96 HEHMHEVAH
+96 H
-105 CHGSKDHDHVQEYMH
+105 DHVH
-120 EHAHPHGDDPAH
+120 EHH
-132 RHAHIHTCDDGL
+132 
-144 LEHDHNH
+144 H
-151 EHDHHHPAHTH
+151 EHDHHVHTHAHVQEDAHCHDSDAHDHAHHHEHDAH

-176 AGLAVS
+176 AELAVS

-196 AAAES
+196 AEAES
-201 KVHGAEVDQIHFHEV
+201 RVHGAEVDQIHFHEV

-221 VADVTAVCLLMEL
+221 VADVTAVCLLIEL

-295 FADSFGS
+295 FADSFGP

-312 YGMGTKNFEQA
+312 YGMGTKDFEQA
-323 NCLRAMLGES
+323 NCLRAMLGAS
-333 FTMNGTGSKMQTAQD
+333 FTMNGTGSKMQTGQD

-355 NRGAAGK
+355 SRGAAGK
-362 DTETEHPA
+362 DTETENPA
-370 ARETARE
+370 ARE
-377 GRITEICCN
+377 GRITEISCN

-395 AFAAERILQAGALDV
+395 AFAAGRILQAGALDV
-410 FTESICMKKGRPAV
+410 FTESIYMKKGRPAV

-438 TGEIFRHTSTIG
+438 AGEIFRHTSTIG
-450 VRMHTDRRYELARR
+450 VRIHTDRRYELARR
-464 SEQRETP
+464 SEQRKTP

-487 EKIEFAS
+487 GKIEFAS
-494 LKEIAEPSGKS
+494 LKEIAETSGKC
-505 LAEVRAALAEEP
+505 LAEVRAALAEEA
-517 KKG
+517 KKE

>member
-22 LELMPDKEAALAKLN
+22 LELLPDKEAALAKLN

-64 IHGKEEGAMPCGHT
+64 IHGEEEESVPCGHT
-78 HAQEDHHEHN
+78 

-96 HEHMHEVAH
+96 H
-105 CHGSKDHDHVQEYMH
+105 D
-120 EHAHPHGDDPAH
+120 HAHENHH
-132 RHAHIHTCDDGL
+132 
-144 LEHDHNH
+144 EH
-151 EHDHHHPAHTH
+151 EHDHVHEHHAHCHDHEHHHDHEHEHHHHDRVH
-162 HHAHHGMAEIRSLI
+162 HHAHHGMAEIRRLI
-176 AGLAVS
+176 AELAVS
-182 ETVKEKALAVYQSI
+182 ETVKEKVLAVYQSI
-196 AAAES
+196 AEAES
-201 KVHGAEVDQIHFHEV
+201 RVHGAEVDQIHFHEV

-264 ATALILEGIPI
+264 ATALILEGMPI

-295 FADSFGS
+295 FVDSFGP

-312 YGMGTKNFEQA
+312 YGMGTKDFEQA

-333 FTMNGTGSKMQTAQD
+333 FTMNGTASKMQTGQD

-355 NRGAAGK
+355 SRGAAGK
-362 DTETEHPA
+362 DTETENPA
-370 ARETARE
+370 ARE
-377 GRITEICCN
+377 GRITEISCN

-395 AFAAERILQAGALDV
+395 AFAAEHILQAGALDV
-410 FTESICMKKGRPAV
+410 FTESIYMKKGRPAV

-438 TGEIFRHTSTIG
+438 AGEIFRHTSTIG
-450 VRMHTDRRYELARR
+450 VRIHTDRRYELARR
-464 SEQRETP
+464 SEQRKTP

-478 ISEGFGVRK
+478 ISEGCGVRK

-494 LKEIAEPSGKS
+494 LKQIAETSGKR
-505 LAEVRAALAEEP
+505 LAEVRAALAEEDG
-517 KKG
+517 KDEAEHSEAENI

>member
-64 IHGKEEGAMPCGHT
+64 IHGEEEGAVPCGHT
-78 HAQEDHHEHN
+78 HAHHHEHD
-88 HAHAHHHE
+88 HAHEHHHEHDHAHEHHHEHEHHAHTHEHAHVQEDAHCHDSDAHDHAHHHE
-96 HEHMHEVAH
+96 HDA
-105 CHGSKDHDHVQEYMH
+105 
-120 EHAHPHGDDPAH
+120 
-132 RHAHIHTCDDGL
+132 
-144 LEHDHNH
+144 
-151 EHDHHHPAHTH
+151 H
-162 HHAHHGMAEIRSLI
+162 HHAHHGMVEIRSLI
-176 AGLAVS
+176 AELAVS

-196 AAAES
+196 AEAES
-201 KVHGAEVDQIHFHEV
+201 RVHGAEVDQIHFHEV

-221 VADVTAVCLLMEL
+221 VADVTAVCLLIEL

-264 ATALILEGIPI
+264 ATALILEGMPI
-275 YGGSV
+275 YGGNV

-295 FADSFGS
+295 FADSFGP

-312 YGMGTKNFEQA
+312 YGMGTKDFEQA
-323 NCLRAMLGES
+323 NCLRAMLGAS
-333 FTMNGTGSKMQTAQD
+333 FTMNGTGSKMQTGQD

-355 NRGAAGK
+355 SRGAAGK
-362 DTETEHPA
+362 DTETENPA
-370 ARETARE
+370 GHES
-377 GRITEICCN
+377 RITEISCN

-438 TGEIFRHTSTIG
+438 AGEIFRHTSTIG
-450 VRMHTDRRYELARR
+450 VRIHTDRRYELARR
-464 SEQRETP
+464 SEQRKTP

-494 LKEIAEPSGKS
+494 LKEIAETSGKR
-505 LAEVRAALAEEP
+505 LAEVRAALAEGA
-517 KKG
+517 KKE

>member
-37 AMGIPGVVF
+37 AMGIPGVAF

-64 IHGKEEGAMPCGHT
+64 IHGEEEESVPCGHT
-78 HAQEDHHEHN
+78 HAQEEHHEHN
-88 HAHAHHHE
+88 HAHEHHHE
-96 HEHMHEVAH
+96 HEHHAH
-105 CHGSKDHDHVQEYMH
+105 TH
-120 EHAHPHGDDPAH
+120 EHAHVQEDAH
-132 RHAHIHTCDDGL
+132 CHDSDAHDHAHH
-144 LEHDHNH
+144 H
-151 EHDHHHPAHTH
+151 EHDAH

-176 AGLAVS
+176 AELAVS

-196 AAAES
+196 AEAES

-264 ATALILEGIPI
+264 ATALILEGMPI

-295 FADSFGS
+295 FADSFGP

-312 YGMGTKNFEQA
+312 YGMGTKDFEQA

-333 FTMNGTGSKMQTAQD
+333 FTMNDTGSKMQTGQD

-355 NRGAAGK
+355 SRGAAGK
-362 DTETEHPA
+362 DTETENPA
-370 ARETARE
+370 ARE
-377 GRITEICCN
+377 GRITEISCN

-395 AFAAERILQAGALDV
+395 AFAAERILQTGALDV
-410 FTESICMKKGRPAV
+410 FTESIYMKKGRPAV

-450 VRMHTDRRYELARR
+450 VRIHTDRRYELARH
-464 SEQRETP
+464 SEQRKTP

-494 LKEIAEPSGKS
+494 LKQIAETSGKS
-505 LAEVRAALAEEP
+505 VAEVRAALAEEA
-517 KKG
+517 KKE

>member
-37 AMGIPGVVF
+37 TMGIPGVVF
-46 EAEPSAKCGITGT
+46 ETESSAKCGITGT

-64 IHGKEEGAMPCGHT
+64 IHGKEEGAVPCGHT
-78 HAQEDHHEHN
+78 HTHE
-88 HAHAHHHE
+88 HHHE
-96 HEHMHEVAH
+96 H
-105 CHGSKDHDHVQEYMH
+105 DHAH
-120 EHAHPHGDDPAH
+120 EHH
-132 RHAHIHTCDDGL
+132 
-144 LEHDHNH
+144 H
-151 EHDHHHPAHTH
+151 EHDHAHVHHHEQEHHAHCHDSDAHDHTHHHEHDAH

-176 AGLAVS
+176 AELAVS

-196 AAAES
+196 AEAES

-264 ATALILEGIPI
+264 ATALILEGMPI

-295 FADSFGS
+295 FADGFGP

-312 YGMGTKNFEQA
+312 YGMGTKDFEQA

-333 FTMNGTGSKMQTAQD
+333 FTMNGTGSKMQTVQD
-348 AEGENTG
+348 AEDENTG
-355 NRGAAGK
+355 SRGAAGK
-362 DTETEHPA
+362 DTETENPA
-370 ARETARE
+370 GRKTARE
-377 GRITEICCN
+377 SRITEISCN

-410 FTESICMKKGRPAV
+410 FTESIYMKKGRPAV

-438 TGEIFRHTSTIG
+438 AGEIFRHTSTIG
-450 VRMHTDRRYELARR
+450 VRIHTDRRYELARR
-464 SEQRETP
+464 SEQRKTP

-494 LKEIAEPSGKS
+494 LKQIAETSGKS
-505 LAEVRAALAEEP
+505 LSEVRAALAGEDG
-517 KKG
+517 KKEAEHSEAENV

>member
-37 AMGIPGVVF
+37 AMGIPGVAF
-46 EAEPSAKCGITGT
+46 EAEPSEKCGITGT

-64 IHGKEEGAMPCGHT
+64 IHGEEEGAVPCGHT
-78 HAQEDHHEHN
+78 

-96 HEHMHEVAH
+96 HDHAHERHHEHE
-105 CHGSKDHDHVQEYMH
+105 HDHVH
-120 EHAHPHGDDPAH
+120 EHH
-132 RHAHIHTCDDGL
+132 
-144 LEHDHNH
+144 H
-151 EHDHHHPAHTH
+151 EHDHHVHTH
-162 HHAHHGMAEIRSLI
+162 AHAHVQEDAHCHDSDAHDHARHHEHDAHHQAHHGMAEIRSLI

-196 AAAES
+196 AEAES

-264 ATALILEGIPI
+264 ATALILEGMPI
-275 YGGSV
+275 YGGNV

-295 FADSFGS
+295 FADSFGP

-312 YGMGTKNFEQA
+312 YGMGTKDFEQA
-323 NCLRAMLGES
+323 NCLRAMLGAS
-333 FTMNGTGSKMQTAQD
+333 FPMNGTGSKMQTGQD

-355 NRGAAGK
+355 SRGAAGK
-362 DTETEHPA
+362 DTETENPA
-370 ARETARE
+370 ARE
-377 GRITEICCN
+377 GRITEISCN

-410 FTESICMKKGRPAV
+410 FTESIYMKKGRPAV

-438 TGEIFRHTSTIG
+438 AGEIFRHTSTIG
-450 VRMHTDRRYELARR
+450 VRIHTDRRYELARR
-464 SEQRETP
+464 SEQRKTP

-494 LKEIAEPSGKS
+494 LKEIAETSGKR

>member
-64 IHGKEEGAMPCGHT
+64 IHGEEEGAVPCGHT
-78 HAQEDHHEHN
+78 HAHEN
-88 HAHAHHHE
+88 HHE
-96 HEHMHEVAH
+96 HEH
-105 CHGSKDHDHVQEYMH
+105 DHVHERHHEHEHHAHTH
-120 EHAHPHGDDPAH
+120 EHAHVQEDAH
-132 RHAHIHTCDDGL
+132 C
-144 LEHDHNH
+144 HDHEHHHDH
-151 EHDHHHPAHTH
+151 EHEHHHHDRVH

-176 AGLAVS
+176 AELAVS

-196 AAAES
+196 AEAES
-201 KVHGAEVDQIHFHEV
+201 RVHGAEVDQIHFHEV

-264 ATALILEGIPI
+264 ATALILEGMPI

-295 FADSFGS
+295 FADSFGP

-312 YGMGTKNFEQA
+312 YGMGTKDFEQA

-333 FTMNGTGSKMQTAQD
+333 FTMNGTGSKMQTGQD

-355 NRGAAGK
+355 SRGAAGK
-362 DTETEHPA
+362 DTETENLAGH
-370 ARETARE
+370 ES
-377 GRITEICCN
+377 RITEISCN

-410 FTESICMKKGRPAV
+410 FTESIYMKKGRPAV

-438 TGEIFRHTSTIG
+438 AGEIFRHTSTIG
-450 VRMHTDRRYELARR
+450 VRIHTDRRYELARR
-464 SEQRETP
+464 SEQRKTP

-494 LKEIAEPSGKS
+494 LKQIAETSGKR
-505 LAEVRAALAEEP
+505 LAEVRAVLAGENV
-517 KKG
+517 

>member
-64 IHGKEEGAMPCGHT
+64 IHGKEEGAVPCGHT
-78 HAQEDHHEHN
+78 HT
-88 HAHAHHHE
+88 HAHHHE
-96 HEHMHEVAH
+96 HDHAHEHHHE
-105 CHGSKDHDHVQEYMH
+105 HDHAHGHHPEQEHHAHAH
-120 EHAHPHGDDPAH
+120 EHAHVQEDAH
-132 RHAHIHTCDDGL
+132 CHDSDAHDHAHH
-144 LEHDHNH
+144 H
-151 EHDHHHPAHTH
+151 EHDAH

-176 AGLAVS
+176 AELAVS

-196 AAAES
+196 AEAES
-201 KVHGAEVDQIHFHEV
+201 KVHGAEVDRIHFHEV

-264 ATALILEGIPI
+264 ATALILEGMPI

-295 FADSFGS
+295 FADGFGP

-312 YGMGTKNFEQA
+312 YGMGTKDFEQA

-333 FTMNGTGSKMQTAQD
+333 FPMNGTGSKMQTVQD

-362 DTETEHPA
+362 DTETENPA
-370 ARETARE
+370 ARKTARE
-377 GRITEICCN
+377 SRITEISCN

-395 AFAAERILQAGALDV
+395 AFAAERILQTGALDV
-410 FTESICMKKGRPAV
+410 FTESIYMKKGRPAV

-438 TGEIFRHTSTIG
+438 AGEIFRHTSTIG
-450 VRMHTDRRYELARR
+450 VRIHTDRRYELARR
-464 SEQRETP
+464 SEQRKTP

-494 LKEIAEPSGKS
+494 LKKIAETSGKS
-505 LAEVRAALAEEP
+505 LSEVRAALAGEDGKDEAEHSEAENV
-517 KKG
+517 

>member
-64 IHGKEEGAMPCGHT
+64 IHGEEEGAVPCGHT
-78 HAQEDHHEHN
+78 HEHHHDHAHEHHHEHEHDHVHEHHHEHEH
-88 HAHAHHHE
+88 HAPAHAHEHVQEDAHCHDSDAHDHAHHHE
-96 HEHMHEVAH
+96 HDA
-105 CHGSKDHDHVQEYMH
+105 
-120 EHAHPHGDDPAH
+120 
-132 RHAHIHTCDDGL
+132 
-144 LEHDHNH
+144 
-151 EHDHHHPAHTH
+151 H
-162 HHAHHGMAEIRSLI
+162 HHAHHGMVEIRRLI
-176 AGLAVS
+176 AELAVS
-182 ETVKEKALAVYQSI
+182 ETVKEKVLAVYQSI
-196 AAAES
+196 AEAES
-201 KVHGAEVDQIHFHEV
+201 RVHGAEVDQIHFHEV

-295 FADSFGS
+295 FADSFGP

-312 YGMGTKNFEQA
+312 YGMGTKDFEQV

-333 FTMNGTGSKMQTAQD
+333 FPMNGTGSKMQTGQD

-355 NRGAAGK
+355 SRGAAGK
-362 DTETEHPA
+362 DTETENPA
-370 ARETARE
+370 GRE
-377 GRITEICCN
+377 GRITEISCN

-395 AFAAERILQAGALDV
+395 AFAAERILQTGALDV
-410 FTESICMKKGRPAV
+410 FTESIYMKKGRPAV

-438 TGEIFRHTSTIG
+438 AGEIFRHTSTIG
-450 VRMHTDRRYELARR
+450 VRIHTDRRYELARH
-464 SEQRETP
+464 SEQRKTP

-494 LKEIAEPSGKS
+494 LKQIAETSGKR
-505 LAEVRAALAEEP
+505 LAEVRAALAGENV
-517 KKG
+517 

>member
-64 IHGKEEGAMPCGHT
+64 IHGEEEESVPCGHT
-78 HAQEDHHEHN
+78 HAHEDHHEYN
-88 HAHAHHHE
+88 HAHEHH
-96 HEHMHEVAH
+96 
-105 CHGSKDHDHVQEYMH
+105 
-120 EHAHPHGDDPAH
+120 
-132 RHAHIHTCDDGL
+132 
-144 LEHDHNH
+144 H
-151 EHDHHHPAHTH
+151 EHDHHVHTHAHAHVQEDAHCHDSDAHDHAHHHAHDAH
-162 HHAHHGMAEIRSLI
+162 HHAHHGMAEIRRLI
-176 AGLAVS
+176 AELAVS

-196 AAAES
+196 AEAES

-264 ATALILEGIPI
+264 ATALILEGMPI

-295 FADSFGS
+295 FADSFGP

-312 YGMGTKNFEQA
+312 YGMGTKNFAQA
-323 NCLRAMLGES
+323 NCLPGDAGRVFYDERYWKQNADS
-333 FTMNGTGSKMQTAQD
+333 TGC
-348 AEGENTG
+348 
-355 NRGAAGK
+355 
-362 DTETEHPA
+362 
-370 ARETARE
+370 
-377 GRITEICCN
+377 GR
-386 LDDMTGEDI
+386 
-395 AFAAERILQAGALDV
+395 
-410 FTESICMKKGRPAV
+410 
-424 KLTVLARPEDEERL
+424 
-438 TGEIFRHTSTIG
+438 
-450 VRMHTDRRYELARR
+450 
-464 SEQRETP
+464 
-471 LGTIEVK
+471 
-478 ISEGFGVRK
+478 
-487 EKIEFAS
+487 
-494 LKEIAEPSGKS
+494 
-505 LAEVRAALAEEP
+505 
-517 KKG
+517 

>member
-64 IHGKEEGAMPCGHT
+64 IHGEEEESVPCGHT
-78 HAQEDHHEHN
+78 HAHEDHHEYN
-88 HAHAHHHE
+88 HAHEHH
-96 HEHMHEVAH
+96 
-105 CHGSKDHDHVQEYMH
+105 
-120 EHAHPHGDDPAH
+120 
-132 RHAHIHTCDDGL
+132 
-144 LEHDHNH
+144 H
-151 EHDHHHPAHTH
+151 EHDHHVHTHAHAHVQEDAHCHDSDAHDHAHHHAHDAH
-162 HHAHHGMAEIRSLI
+162 HHAHHGMAEIRRLI
-176 AGLAVS
+176 AELAVS

-196 AAAES
+196 AEAES

-264 ATALILEGIPI
+264 ATALILEGMPI

-295 FADSFGS
+295 FADSFGP
-302 MPPMTVAKTG
+302 MPPMRVAKTG
-312 YGMGTKNFEQA
+312 YGMGTKDFEQA
-323 NCLRAMLGES
+323 NCLRAMLGAS
-333 FTMNGTGSKMQTAQD
+333 FPMNGIGSKMQTAQD

-355 NRGAAGK
+355 GCGAAGK
-362 DTETEHPA
+362 DTETKNPA
-370 ARETARE
+370 ARE
-377 GRITEICCN
+377 GRITEISCN

-410 FTESICMKKGRPAV
+410 FTESIYMKKGRPAV
-424 KLTVLARPEDEERL
+424 KLTVLARPEDEERIA
-438 TGEIFRHTSTIG
+438 GEIFRHTSTIG
-450 VRMHTDRRYELARR
+450 VRIHTDRRYELARR
-464 SEQRETP
+464 SEQRKTP

-494 LKEIAEPSGKS
+494 LKEIAETSGKR

>member
-64 IHGKEEGAMPCGHT
+64 IHGEEEGAVPCGHT
-78 HAQEDHHEHN
+78 HEDHHEHD
-88 HAHAHHHE
+88 HAHEHHHEHDHVHEHDHEHDHHVHTHAHAQEDAHCHDSDAHDHAHHHE
-96 HEHMHEVAH
+96 HDA
-105 CHGSKDHDHVQEYMH
+105 
-120 EHAHPHGDDPAH
+120 
-132 RHAHIHTCDDGL
+132 
-144 LEHDHNH
+144 
-151 EHDHHHPAHTH
+151 H

-176 AGLAVS
+176 AELAVS

-196 AAAES
+196 AEAES

-248 SGTVLCAHGRL
+248 SGTILCAHGRL
-259 PVPAP
+259 PIPAP

-295 FADSFGS
+295 FADSFGP

-333 FTMNGTGSKMQTAQD
+333 FPMNGTGSKMQTAQA

-355 NRGAAGK
+355 SRGAAGK
-362 DTETEHPA
+362 DTETENPA
-370 ARETARE
+370 ARE
-377 GRITEICCN
+377 GRITEISCN

-410 FTESICMKKGRPAV
+410 FIESIYMKKGRPAV

-438 TGEIFRHTSTIG
+438 AGEIFRHTSTIG
-450 VRMHTDRRYELARR
+450 VRIHTDRRYELARR
-464 SEQRETP
+464 SEQRKTP

-494 LKEIAEPSGKS
+494 LKQIAETSGKS
-505 LAEVRAALAEEP
+505 VAEVRAALAEEA
-517 KKG
+517 KKE

>member
-64 IHGKEEGAMPCGHT
+64 IHGEEEESVPCGHT
-78 HAQEDHHEHN
+78 HAHEDHHEYN

-96 HEHMHEVAH
+96 HEHV
-105 CHGSKDHDHVQEYMH
+105 H
-120 EHAHPHGDDPAH
+120 EHH
-132 RHAHIHTCDDGL
+132 
-144 LEHDHNH
+144 H
-151 EHDHHHPAHTH
+151 EHDHHVHTHAHAHVHVQEDAHCHDSDAHDHAHHHEHDAH

-176 AGLAVS
+176 AELAVS

-196 AAAES
+196 AEAES

-295 FADSFGS
+295 FADSFGP

-312 YGMGTKNFEQA
+312 YGMGTKDFEQA
-323 NCLRAMLGES
+323 NCLRAMLGAS
-333 FTMNGTGSKMQTAQD
+333 FTMNGTGSKMQTGQD

-362 DTETEHPA
+362 DTETENPA

-377 GRITEICCN
+377 DRITEISCN
-386 LDDMTGEDI
+386 LDDTTGEDI

-410 FTESICMKKGRPAV
+410 FTESIYMKKGRPAV

-438 TGEIFRHTSTIG
+438 AREIFCHTSTIG
-450 VRMHTDRRYELARR
+450 VRIHTDRRYELARR
-464 SEQRETP
+464 SEQRKTP

-494 LKEIAEPSGKS
+494 LKQIAETSSKS
-505 LAEVRAALAEEP
+505 VAEVRAALAEEP

>member
-37 AMGIPGVVF
+37 AMGIPSVVF
-46 EAEPSAKCGITGT
+46 EAEPSEKCGITGT

-64 IHGKEEGAMPCGHT
+64 IHGEEEGAAPCGHM
-78 HAQEDHHEHN
+78 HAQEDYHEHN
-88 HAHAHHHE
+88 HAHEHHHE
-96 HEHMHEVAH
+96 HEH
-105 CHGSKDHDHVQEYMH
+105 DHVH
-120 EHAHPHGDDPAH
+120 EHH
-132 RHAHIHTCDDGL
+132 
-144 LEHDHNH
+144 H
-151 EHDHHHPAHTH
+151 EHDHHAHTHAHAHVQEDAHCHDSDAHDHTH
-162 HHAHHGMAEIRSLI
+162 HHKHDAHHQAHHGMAEIRSLI
-176 AGLAVS
+176 AELAVS

-196 AAAES
+196 AEAES

-221 VADVTAVCLLMEL
+221 VADVTAVCLLMAL

-264 ATALILEGIPI
+264 ATALILEGMPI

-295 FADSFGS
+295 FADSFGP

-312 YGMGTKNFEQA
+312 YGMGTKDFEQA

-333 FTMNGTGSKMQTAQD
+333 FTMNGIGSKMQTVQD
-348 AEGENTG
+348 AEDENTG
-355 NRGAAGK
+355 SRGAAGK
-362 DTETEHPA
+362 DTETENPA
-370 ARETARE
+370 ARKTARE
-377 GRITEICCN
+377 GRITEISCN

-410 FTESICMKKGRPAV
+410 FTESIYMKKGRPAV

-438 TGEIFRHTSTIG
+438 AGEIFRHTSTIG
-450 VRMHTDRRYELARR
+450 VRIHTDRRYELARR
-464 SEQRETP
+464 SEQRKTP

-494 LKEIAEPSGKS
+494 LKQIAETSGKR

>member
-22 LELMPDKEAALAKLN
+22 LELIPDKEAALAKLN
-37 AMGIPGVVF
+37 TMGIPGVVF

-64 IHGKEEGAMPCGHT
+64 IHGKEEGAVPCGHT
-78 HAQEDHHEHN
+78 HAHEHHHEHD
-88 HAHAHHHE
+88 HAHEHHHEQDHAHEHHHEQEHHAHTHEHAHVQEDAHCHDSDAHDHAHHHE
-96 HEHMHEVAH
+96 HDA
-105 CHGSKDHDHVQEYMH
+105 
-120 EHAHPHGDDPAH
+120 
-132 RHAHIHTCDDGL
+132 
-144 LEHDHNH
+144 
-151 EHDHHHPAHTH
+151 H

-176 AGLAVS
+176 AELAVS

-196 AAAES
+196 AEAES

-264 ATALILEGIPI
+264 ATALILEGMPI

-295 FADSFGS
+295 FADGFGP

-312 YGMGTKNFEQA
+312 YGMGTKDFEQA

-333 FTMNGTGSKMQTAQD
+333 FPMNGTGSKMQTVQD

-362 DTETEHPA
+362 DTETENPA
-370 ARETARE
+370 ARKTARAS
-377 GRITEICCN
+377 RITEISCN

-410 FTESICMKKGRPAV
+410 FTESIYMKKGRPAV

-438 TGEIFRHTSTIG
+438 AGEIFRHTSTIG
-450 VRMHTDRRYELARR
+450 VRIHTDRRYELARR
-464 SEQRETP
+464 SEQRKTP

-494 LKEIAEPSGKS
+494 LKQIAETSGKS
-505 LAEVRAALAEEP
+505 LSEVRAALAEEA
-517 KKG
+517 KKE

>member
-37 AMGIPGVVF
+37 AMGLPGVAF
-46 EAEPSAKCGITGT
+46 EAEPSEKCGITGT

-64 IHGKEEGAMPCGHT
+64 IHGEEEESVPCGHT
-78 HAQEDHHEHN
+78 HAHEDHHEHN
-88 HAHAHHHE
+88 HAHEHHHEHERHTHTHAHAHVQEDAHCHDSDAHDHAHHHE
-96 HEHMHEVAH
+96 HDA
-105 CHGSKDHDHVQEYMH
+105 
-120 EHAHPHGDDPAH
+120 
-132 RHAHIHTCDDGL
+132 
-144 LEHDHNH
+144 
-151 EHDHHHPAHTH
+151 H

-176 AGLAVS
+176 AELAVS

-196 AAAES
+196 AEAES
-201 KVHGAEVDQIHFHEV
+201 RVHGAEVDQIHFHEV

-259 PVPAP
+259 PIPAP
-264 ATALILEGIPI
+264 ATALILEGMPI

-295 FADSFGS
+295 FADSFGP

-333 FTMNGTGSKMQTAQD
+333 FPMNDTGSKMQTGQD

-355 NRGAAGK
+355 SRGAAGK
-362 DTETEHPA
+362 DTETENPA
-370 ARETARE
+370 ARE
-377 GRITEICCN
+377 GRITEISCN

-395 AFAAERILQAGALDV
+395 AFAAEHILQAGALDV
-410 FTESICMKKGRPAV
+410 FTESIYMKKGRPAV

-438 TGEIFRHTSTIG
+438 AGEIFRHTSTIG
-450 VRMHTDRRYELARR
+450 VRIHTDRRYELARR
-464 SEQRETP
+464 SEQRKTP

-494 LKEIAEPSGKS
+494 LKQIAETSGKR
-505 LAEVRAALAEEP
+505 LAEVRAALAEEDG
-517 KKG
+517 KDEAEHSEAENI

>member
-37 AMGIPGVVF
+37 AMGIPGVAF
-46 EAEPSAKCGITGT
+46 EAEPIAKCGITGT

-64 IHGKEEGAMPCGHT
+64 IHGEEEGAVPCGHT
-78 HAQEDHHEHN
+78 HAHEDHHEHN
-88 HAHAHHHE
+88 HAHEHHHE
-96 HEHMHEVAH
+96 H
-105 CHGSKDHDHVQEYMH
+105 DHVH
-120 EHAHPHGDDPAH
+120 E
-132 RHAHIHTCDDGL
+132 RH
-144 LEHDHNH
+144 H
-151 EHDHHHPAHTH
+151 EHDHHVHTHAHAHVQEDAHCHDSDAHDHEHHHEHDAH

-176 AGLAVS
+176 AELAVS

-196 AAAES
+196 AEAES
-201 KVHGAEVDQIHFHEV
+201 KVHGAEVDQLHFHEV

-264 ATALILEGIPI
+264 ATALILEGMPI

-312 YGMGTKNFEQA
+312 YGMGTKDFEQA

-333 FTMNGTGSKMQTAQD
+333 FTMNGTGSKMQTGQD

-355 NRGAAGK
+355 SRGAAGK
-362 DTETEHPA
+362 DTETENPA
-370 ARETARE
+370 ARE
-377 GRITEICCN
+377 GRITEISCN

-410 FTESICMKKGRPAV
+410 FTESIYMKKGRPAV

-438 TGEIFRHTSTIG
+438 AGEIFRHTSTIG
-450 VRMHTDRRYELARR
+450 VRIHTDRRYELARR
-464 SEQRETP
+464 SEQRKTP

-494 LKEIAEPSGKS
+494 LKQIAETSGKS
-505 LAEVRAALAEEP
+505 VAEVRAALAQEG